1 MRRAASRCAC
11 STLPPTA
18 RSKALLPRRAKCAS
32 RFRRNPHE
40 QAFCCPHLRPSLG
53 QPASGLWLGRP
64 PQERRKSAEDE
75 RSRRPGG
82 PAHRTLAGQPR
93 QRRSRAGR
101 QRPQGRRGRSRRLLF
116 RTGGGAFFRDQ
127 RASRVGDIVTIRIN
141 IADNAQVAN
150 STTRTRNGSE
160 GGGIA
165 ALLGL
170 ESQIG
175 KVLPGNPD
183 PGNLVSTNS
192 KSSAVGVGNT
202 ARSEQINMTVAATVT
217 SVLPN
222 GNLAIRG
229 KQEVRVN
236 FELRELVV
244 SGVIRPEDIARDN
257 SIRHSQ
263 IAEARIS
270 YGGRGQLTDAQQA
283 RWGQQ
288 IYDALFPF

>member
-1 MRRAASRCAC
+1 VKNRFAPFVSVLLAASLLSGCGAVGR
-11 STLPPTA
+11 LKNVGKPPRMSEA
-18 RSKALLPRRAKCAS
+18 EDPVAPRL
-32 RFRRNPHE
+32 E
-40 QAFCCPHLRPSLG
+40 PSLG
-53 QPASGLWLGRP
+53 NHSVDDRALGENGRTADAARGAS
-64 PQERRKSAEDE
+64 
-75 RSRRPGG
+75 
-82 PAHRTLAGQPR
+82 
-93 QRRSRAGR
+93 
-101 QRPQGRRGRSRRLLF
+101 LF

-160 GGGIA
+160 NSGIA

-170 ESQIG
+170 ETVIP
-175 KVLPGNPD
+175 KILPGNPD
-183 PGNLVSTNS
+183 PSNLVSTDS
-192 KSSAVGVGNT
+192 KSSATGVGNT
-202 ARSEQINMTVAATVT
+202 TRSEQINMTVAATVIG
-217 SVLPN
+217 VLPN
-222 GNLAIRG
+222 GNLQIRG

-236 FELRELVV
+236 YELRELVV
-244 SGVIRPEDIARDN
+244 TGVIRPEDIARDN
-257 SIRHSQ
+257 SIKHSQ